1 MMTVLLGWCKLSCK
15 GDTGQDVVEALRHV
29 GQAEKRQKTPLIS
42 QLNTSSKRVNI
53 REEAYG
59 I

>member
-15 GDTGQDVVEALRHV
+15 GDTGQDVVEALHHV
-29 GQAEKRQKTPLIS
+29 GQAEKKIKNTLS

-53 REEAYG
+53 GEG
-59 I
+59 S

>member
-29 GQAEKRQKTPLIS
+29 GQAKKDKKTS
-42 QLNTSSKRVNI
+42 
-53 REEAYG
+53 
-59 I
+59 